1 MIIEGIQ
8 VKKIPLKQQALSLF
22 SDDDLMRLSDGDLQG
37 MCDTYFKGDSVKVF
51 NILIKRRDKLLKPED
66 KRKLNND
73 YYHNVRKGR
82 ERRIELR
89 LNRESEKDVIKW
101 LDDQPNKTDAVVQL
115 VRKQIKKGTK

>member
-1 MIIEGIQ
+1 MDGIQ
-8 VKKIPLKQQALSLF
+8 VNKMPLKQQALSLF

-37 MCDTYFKGDSVKVF
+37 MCDMYFKGDAVKVYQ
-51 NILIKRRDKLLKPED
+51 ILIKRRDKLLKPED

-89 LNRESEKDVIKW
+89 LNRETEKDVIKW

-115 VRKQIKKGTK
+115 VRKQIKKGAK